1 MILFLTFFSDNQ
13 PNVNKKGKHR
23 KNREPAIPSAPDPE
37 FGEPDQESS
46 EPVDSSA
53 QQEDTEAK
61 PRENAGMLY

>member
-1 MILFLTFFSDNQ
+1 M
-13 PNVNKKGKHR
+13 NKKGKHR

-61 PRENAGMLY
+61 QRENAGTLY